1 MRGATRILA
10 PFLATL
16 LVAAACN
23 APRATSS
30 ATPVATGT
38 PSFTGKTL
46 NIVTGGTGAVYIVY
60 GAGLAELLN
69 KKLGTAASAQ
79 STTASVDN
87 MKLIRDGK
95 ADVAFTL
102 ADTAFDA
109 INGTGPFAAP
119 EKKAD
124 AKALAVLYSNLTHVV
139 GKESGGINGAA
150 DLKGKR
156 VSVGSAGSGT
166 EIIANRTL
174 EAYGL
179 DPNKDIQRERLGV
192 QDSANALRD
201 GKIDAFFFSGGL
213 PVPAILEVS
222 SGTKIRILD
231 LTDSVKKMADK
242 YGPLYFTIK
251 IPKTTYNT
259 AADVTVSGVANLL
272 VVPSSFDPRLA
283 QAVVVTT
290 GVALATPVAVLAV
303 SDGTRELLAGW
314 DTAEPLEYSYRQSIY
329 EVPVYEEFSRGRT
342 GFAYLEVRSP
352 DIRSIEYFGWRGVEP
367 RRRDDGLWAAYPPT
381 SAVPDLRIRI
391 TPAGQ
396 QRLPTARR

>member
-1 MRGATRILA
+1 MRSPLRILA
-10 PFLATL
+10 SLVLLA

-23 APRATSS
+23 APRATTPSAPAATAGAS
-30 ATPVATGT
+30 ATP
-38 PSFTGKTL
+38 SFAGKTL

-95 ADVAFTL
+95 ADIAFTL

-109 INGTGPFAAP
+109 VNGTGPFTPP

-139 GKESGGINGAA
+139 VKESGGINTAA

-213 PVPAILEVS
+213 PVPAVLDLS
-222 SGTKIRILD
+222 TGTKIRLLD

-259 AADVTVSGVANLL
+259 AADVTVTGVANLL
-272 VVPSSFDPRLA
+272 VVPSGFDPQLA
-283 QAVVVTT
+283 QAV
-290 GVALATPVAVLAV
+290 LATMFDNKADLAKVHVAANDL
-303 SDGTRELLAGW
+303 TLE
-314 DTAEPLEYSYRQSIY
+314 TATVGSSIDFHQGAIDFY
-329 EVPVYEEFSRGRT
+329 KSKG
-342 GFAYLEVRSP
+342 A
-352 DIRSIEYFGWRGVEP
+352 WKK
-367 RRRDDGLWAAYPPT
+367 
-381 SAVPDLRIRI
+381 
-391 TPAGQ
+391 
-396 QRLPTARR
+396 

>member
-1 MRGATRILA
+1 MRTSVRVLGPLVS
-10 PFLATL
+10 LL

-30 ATPVATGT
+30 APPAATGT
-38 PSFTGKTL
+38 AGASATPSFAGKTL

-102 ADTAFDA
+102 ADTAYDA
-109 INGTGPFAAP
+109 VNGTGPFAAP

-139 GKESGGINGAA
+139 VKESGGINGAA

-179 DPNKDIQRERLGV
+179 DPSKDIQRERLGV

-283 QAVVVTT
+283 QAIIATMIDNKADLAKVHVAANDLTLESATVGSSIDFHQGAIDFYKSK
-290 GVALATPVAVLAV
+290 GV
-303 SDGTRELLAGW
+303 W
-314 DTAEPLEYSYRQSIY
+314 KN
-329 EVPVYEEFSRGRT
+329 
-342 GFAYLEVRSP
+342 
-352 DIRSIEYFGWRGVEP
+352 
-367 RRRDDGLWAAYPPT
+367 
-381 SAVPDLRIRI
+381 
-391 TPAGQ
+391 
-396 QRLPTARR
+396 

>member
-1 MRGATRILA
+1 MRNAIRFVA
-10 PFLATL
+10 PLVAAFV
-16 LVAAACN
+16 VAAACS
-23 APRATSS
+23 APRAASTPTPS
-30 ATPVATGT
+30 ATGKPN
-38 PSFTGKTL
+38 FTGKTL

-60 GAGLAELLN
+60 GAGLADLLN
-69 KKLGTAASAQ
+69 RKLGTAASAQ

-139 GKESGGINGAA
+139 VKDGAGINGAA

-213 PVPAILEVS
+213 
-222 SGTKIRILD
+222 
-231 LTDSVKKMADK
+231 
-242 YGPLYFTIK
+242 
-251 IPKTTYNT
+251 
-259 AADVTVSGVANLL
+259 
-272 VVPSSFDPRLA
+272 
-283 QAVVVTT
+283 
-290 GVALATPVAVLAV
+290 
-303 SDGTRELLAGW
+303 
-314 DTAEPLEYSYRQSIY
+314 
-329 EVPVYEEFSRGRT
+329 
-342 GFAYLEVRSP
+342 
-352 DIRSIEYFGWRGVEP
+352 
-367 RRRDDGLWAAYPPT
+367 
-381 SAVPDLRIRI
+381 
-391 TPAGQ
+391 
-396 QRLPTARR
+396 

>member
-1 MRGATRILA
+1 MRTSVRVLA
-10 PFLATL
+10 PFVAL
-16 LVAAACN
+16 LLAAACN
-23 APRATSS
+23 APRATSPATS
-30 ATPVATGT
+30 APSGSAAASTA
-38 PSFTGKTL
+38 PSFSGKTL

-139 GKESGGINGAA
+139 VKDGAGINGAA

-156 VSVGSAGSGT
+156 
-166 EIIANRTL
+166 
-174 EAYGL
+174 L

-213 PVPAILEVS
+213 PVPAVLDLS
-222 SGTKIRILD
+222 TATKIKVLD
-231 LTDSVKKMADK
+231 LTDSVKKMSDK

-272 VVPSSFDPRLA
+272 VVPSGFDPALA
-283 QAVVVTT
+283 QAI
-290 GVALATPVAVLAV
+290 LATMFENKSDLAKVHVAANDL
-303 SDGTRELLAGW
+303 TLE
-314 DTAEPLEYSYRQSIY
+314 TATVGSSIDFHQGAIDY
-329 EVPVYEEFSRGRT
+329 YKSKG
-342 GFAYLEVRSP
+342 A
-352 DIRSIEYFGWRGVEP
+352 WKK
-367 RRRDDGLWAAYPPT
+367 
-381 SAVPDLRIRI
+381 
-391 TPAGQ
+391 
-396 QRLPTARR
+396 

>member
-1 MRGATRILA
+1 MRTSVRVLA
-10 PFLATL
+10 PFVAL
-16 LVAAACN
+16 LLAAACN
-23 APRATSS
+23 APRATSPATS
-30 ATPVATGT
+30 APSGSAAASTA
-38 PSFTGKTL
+38 PSFSGKTL

-139 GKESGGINGAA
+139 VKDGAGINGAA

-213 PVPAILEVS
+213 PVPAVLDLS
-222 SGTKIRILD
+222 TATKIKVLD
-231 LTDSVKKMADK
+231 LTDSVKKMSDK

-272 VVPSSFDPRLA
+272 VVPSGFDPALA
-283 QAVVVTT
+283 QAI
-290 GVALATPVAVLAV
+290 LATMFENKSDLAKVHVAANDL
-303 SDGTRELLAGW
+303 T
-314 DTAEPLEYSYRQSIY
+314 
-329 EVPVYEEFSRGRT
+329 SRS
-342 GFAYLEVRSP
+342 RS
-352 DIRSIEYFGWRGVEP
+352 S
-367 RRRDDGLWAAYPPT
+367 
-381 SAVPDLRIRI
+381 
-391 TPAGQ
+391 
-396 QRLPTARR
+396 

>member
-1 MRGATRILA
+1 MRTSVRVLA
-10 PFLATL
+10 PFVAL
-16 LVAAACN
+16 LLAAACK
-23 APRATSS
+23 APRATSPATS
-30 ATPVATGT
+30 APSGSAAASPA
-38 PSFTGKTL
+38 PSFSGKTL
-46 NIVTGGTGAVYIVY
+46 NIVTGGTGAVYIAY

-109 INGTGPFAAP
+109 VNGRGSFASP
-119 EKKAD
+119 EKPAD
-124 AKALAVLYSNLTHVV
+124 AKALAVLYSNLTHLVV
-139 GKESGGINGAA
+139 KESGGINAVP

-156 VSVGSAGSGT
+156 VSMGSAGSGT

-179 DPNKDIQRERLGV
+179 DPAKDISRERLGA

-213 PVPAILEVS
+213 PVPAVLDLS
-222 SGTKIRILD
+222 TGTKIKMLD
-231 LTDSVKKMADK
+231 LADSISKMSAK
-242 YGPLYFTIK
+242 YGNFYFPIK

-272 VVPSSFDPRLA
+272 VVPSSFDPALA
-283 QAVVVTT
+283 QAI
-290 GVALATPVAVLAV
+290 LATMFDNKADLVKVHAAANDL
-303 SDGTRELLAGW
+303 T
-314 DTAEPLEYSYRQSIY
+314 LE
-329 EVPVYEEFSRGRT
+329 
-342 GFAYLEVRSP
+342 
-352 DIRSIEYFGWRGVEP
+352 
-367 RRRDDGLWAAYPPT
+367 
-381 SAVPDLRIRI
+381 SAVVGSPIDYHQGAIDFYKSK
-391 TPAGQ
+391 GVWKK
-396 QRLPTARR
+396 

>member
-1 MRGATRILA
+1 MRKGLRVLA
-10 PFLATL
+10 L
-16 LVAAACN
+16 LVAALVVAAACN
-23 APRATSS
+23 APRASS
-30 ATPVATGT
+30 TPTPSSTGT
-38 PSFTGKTL
+38 PNFTGKTL

-109 INGTGPFAAP
+109 VNGKGSFASP
-119 EKKAD
+119 EKAAD
-124 AKALAVLYSNLTHVV
+124 AKVLAVLYSNLTHLVV
-139 GKESGGINGAA
+139 KDAGGINTVP

-156 VSVGSAGSGT
+156 VSMGSAGSGT

-179 DPNKDIQRERLGV
+179 DPAADISRERLGA

-213 PVPAILEVS
+213 PVPAVLDLS
-222 SGTKIRILD
+222 TGTKLKMLD
-231 LTDSVKKMADK
+231 LADSISKMSAK
-242 YGPLYFTIK
+242 YGNFYFPIK

-272 VVPSSFDPRLA
+272 VVPSSFDPAFA
-283 QAVVVTT
+283 QAI
-290 GVALATPVAVLAV
+290 LATMFDNKADLVKVHSAANDL
-303 SDGTRELLAGW
+303 S
-314 DTAEPLEYSYRQSIY
+314 LE
-329 EVPVYEEFSRGRT
+329 
-342 GFAYLEVRSP
+342 
-352 DIRSIEYFGWRGVEP
+352 
-367 RRRDDGLWAAYPPT
+367 
-381 SAVPDLRIRI
+381 SAVVGSPIDYHQGAIDFYKSK
-391 TPAGQ
+391 GVWKK
-396 QRLPTARR
+396 

>member
-1 MRGATRILA
+1 MLA
-10 PFLATL
+10 PFVAL
-16 LVAAACN
+16 LLAAACN
-23 APRATSS
+23 APRATSPATS
-30 ATPVATGT
+30 APSGSAAASTA
-38 PSFTGKTL
+38 PSFSGKTL

-139 GKESGGINGAA
+139 VKDGAGINGAA

-174 EAYGL
+174 EAYG
-179 DPNKDIQRERLGV
+179 RERLGV

-213 PVPAILEVS
+213 PVPAVLDLS
-222 SGTKIRILD
+222 TATKIKVLD
-231 LTDSVKKMADK
+231 LTDSVKKMSDK

-272 VVPSSFDPRLA
+272 VVPSGFDPALA
-283 QAVVVTT
+283 QAI
-290 GVALATPVAVLAV
+290 LATMFENKSDLAKVHVAANDL
-303 SDGTRELLAGW
+303 TLE
-314 DTAEPLEYSYRQSIY
+314 TATVGSSIDFHQGAIDY
-329 EVPVYEEFSRGRT
+329 YKSKG
-342 GFAYLEVRSP
+342 A
-352 DIRSIEYFGWRGVEP
+352 WKK
-367 RRRDDGLWAAYPPT
+367 
-381 SAVPDLRIRI
+381 
-391 TPAGQ
+391 
-396 QRLPTARR
+396 

>member
-1 MRGATRILA
+1 MRKALRFLA
-10 PFLATL
+10 PVVAA
-16 LVAAACN
+16 LVVTAACN
-23 APRATSS
+23 APRAAS
-30 ATPVATGT
+30 TPTPSATGT
-38 PSFTGKTL
+38 PNFTGKTL

-109 INGTGPFAAP
+109 VNGKGSFASP
-119 EKKAD
+119 EKPSD
-124 AKALAVLYSNLTHVV
+124 AKALAVLYTNLTHLVV
-139 GKESGGINGAA
+139 KDSGGIGAVP

-156 VSVGSAGSGT
+156 VSMGSAGSGT

-179 DPNKDIQRERLGV
+179 DPAKDISRERLGA

-213 PVPAILEVS
+213 PVPAVLDLS
-222 SGTKIRILD
+222 TGTKIKMLD
-231 LTDSVKKMADK
+231 LADSISKMSAK
-242 YGPLYFTIK
+242 YGNFYFPIK

-272 VVPSSFDPRLA
+272 VVPSSFDPAFA
-283 QAVVVTT
+283 QAI
-290 GVALATPVAVLAV
+290 LATMFDNKADLVKVHN
-303 SDGTRELLAGW
+303 
-314 DTAEPLEYSYRQSIY
+314 
-329 EVPVYEEFSRGRT
+329 
-342 GFAYLEVRSP
+342 
-352 DIRSIEYFGWRGVEP
+352 
-367 RRRDDGLWAAYPPT
+367 AANDLSLD
-381 SAVPDLRIRI
+381 SAVVGSPIDYHQGAIDFYKSK
-391 TPAGQ
+391 GVWKK
-396 QRLPTARR
+396 